1 MKLSK
6 RTISNFATYFMGI
19 AIGLVLVG
27 AIMAMKQRVFQQ
39 HRTVQDQQAQQ
50 QTPQQTQQQT
60 QQSPTSGEIQAN
72 PSEDD

>member
-39 HRTVQDQQAQQ
+39 HRTAQDQQAQQ
-50 QTPQQTQQQT
+50 QTPQQT

>member
-1 MKLSK
+1 MLKLSK

-50 QTPQQTQQQT
+50 QT